1 MVHWFDQL
9 PSTQDEAHRQAA
21 DGAAHGTA
29 IAARFQTR
37 GRGTRG
43 REWTSSAGGLWLSL
57 IARPEPGDGIP
68 AMGLRVGL
76 ALAEFVDTLLHRDR
90 SSPCRPADLPTCR
103 LKWPNDLLLD
113 DRKLGGILCEA
124 RWQGGRLGWIV
135 IGIGLNVHNPLPQAT
150 PVAAARLADHGFSG
164 ELTGLGAAVAG
175 LVSRVTLSTSPLTE
189 AELAAF
195 AARDWL
201 TGRAILRPR
210 AGTAIGIAPSGRLRV
225 ALAEGGVA
233 ELEDS
238 TGLAVG
244 P

>member
-1 MVHWFDQL
+1 MASRPWASGSAWPW
-9 PSTQDEAHRQAA
+9 PS
-21 DGAAHGTA
+21 
-29 IAARFQTR
+29 
-37 GRGTRG
+37 
-43 REWTSSAGGLWLSL
+43 LS
-57 IARPEPGDGIP
+57 IRCSIGIGVP
-68 AMGLRVGL
+68 
-76 ALAEFVDTLLHRDR
+76 
-90 SSPCRPADLPTCR
+90 PADLPQ
-103 LKWPNDLLLD
+103 LPIEPGVADLLLD